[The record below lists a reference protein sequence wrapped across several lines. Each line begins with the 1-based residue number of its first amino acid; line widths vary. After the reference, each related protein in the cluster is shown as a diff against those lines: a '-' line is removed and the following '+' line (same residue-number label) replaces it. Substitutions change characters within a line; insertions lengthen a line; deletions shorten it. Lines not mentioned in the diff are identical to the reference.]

1 MDGNIHIERAC
12 EADAVELAALAGEL
26 FAIEPD
32 FDADIGRQERGF
44 RALLA
49 DSDRAVIFVARDC
62 CDGRAPDAST
72 GLPRDSKSAV
82 VGPLAGMLSCQLVIS
97 TAQGGPSGLLEDLF
111 VRPAWRGRGIASALV
126 AAVEAWC
133 CERGATR
140 VQLLADVG
148 NDGGLAFWERAG
160 YAATR
165 MVCRRKYLY

>member
-12 EADAVELAALAGEL
+12 QADTVQLAALAGEL

-62 CDGRAPDAST
+62 RNGRAGDT
-72 GLPRDSKSAV
+72 GARPAVDSQGTV
-82 VGPLAGMLSCQLVIS
+82 VGMLSCQLLIS
-97 TAQGGPSGLLEDLF
+97 TAMGEPSGLVEDLF
-111 VRPAWRGRGIASALV
+111 VLPSWRGRGIARSLV

-165 MVCRRKYLY
+165 MVCRRKYLS